1 MVSCGLVLC
10 VILLCVLNGEGHMEG
25 GVVLMGGA
33 QGLWVA
39 PTLLDA
45 GVCQL
50 LSL

>member
-1 MVSCGLVLC
+1 
-10 VILLCVLNGEGHMEG
+10 MEG